1 MKTGGPAARAREI
14 SKRSEPISRC
24 DARDALEKFG
34 EKVARAHLHD
44 QRVGDGFVL
53 ALARPQITA
62 SKRSFSALFV
72 PFQHPLRARTVGS
85 GEGED
90 ASV

>member
-1 MKTGGPAARAREI
+1 MIGKKSTLRRSGNWGPG
-14 SKRSEPISRC
+14 P
-24 DARDALEKFG
+24 
-34 EKVARAHLHD
+34 RAHLHD

>member
-1 MKTGGPAARAREI
+1 MSTEQQLLGTLIRDGSPFFMCASMFILIDQAGGGGGP
-14 SKRSEPISRC
+14 
-24 DARDALEKFG
+24 
-34 EKVARAHLHD
+34 RAHLHD
-44 QRVGDGFVL
+44 QRVGDGLVL
-53 ALARPQITA
+53 GLARPQITA

-72 PFQHPLRARTVGS
+72 PFQRPLRARTVGS

>member
-1 MKTGGPAARAREI
+1 MGKKSTLRRSGNWGPG
-14 SKRSEPISRC
+14 P
-24 DARDALEKFG
+24 
-34 EKVARAHLHD
+34 RAHLHD

-72 PFQHPLRARTVGS
+72 PSQHPLRARTVGS
-85 GEGED
+85 GKGED
-90 ASV
+90 ASA